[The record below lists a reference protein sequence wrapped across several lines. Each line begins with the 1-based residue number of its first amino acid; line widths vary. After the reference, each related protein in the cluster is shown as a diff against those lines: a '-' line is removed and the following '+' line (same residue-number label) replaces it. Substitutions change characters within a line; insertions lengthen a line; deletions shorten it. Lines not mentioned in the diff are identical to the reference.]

1 MISEKQANFTTLLTK
16 YTFGLSANSILVG
29 ECSGLNKECSVTD
42 LVSYL
47 PLERGAKYWAEEI
60 YKAKDYNRY
69 DRLDEIKK
77 AGYDARTSAVDLQNK
92 YIELYK

>member
-16 YTFGLSANSILVG
+16 YTFGLSANSLLVG

-77 AGYDARTSAVDLQNK
+77 KRDTMHGHLP
-92 YIELYK
+92 